1 MFDKNANYIHKC
13 TYRYMAN
20 TKYKSVIVSSD
31 FWNLGHFFF
40 GRLKIVPVFP
50 QYKVRKQLSNDHA
63 AFMGEGN
70 QPVQ

>member
-1 MFDKNANYIHKC
+1 MPITFINAHIGIWQIQNI
-13 TYRYMAN
+13 N
-20 TKYKSVIVSSD
+20 LLLSVQISEIWS
-31 FWNLGHFFF
+31 FFFF

>member
-1 MFDKNANYIHKC
+1 MQITCINAHISIWQIQNI
-13 TYRYMAN
+13 N
-20 TKYKSVIVSSD
+20 LLLSVQISEIWS
-31 FWNLGHFFF
+31 FFFFF
-40 GRLKIVPVFP
+40 GRLKVVPVFP